1 MNKSSIYLKNKARAI
16 YMDDTPTMTDQAGAR
31 ETDINVIVGRYG
43 ISGQVHGN
51 QKEPMYGDFSN
62 LPDGLREFIE
72 TAKTYE
78 ERRAE
83 LPEQLRGMD
92 PEELLALT
100 PEELT
105 RKLTPEPPATEPK
118 EGETK

>member
-1 MNKSSIYLKNKARAI
+1 MKTSIYLKNKARAI
-16 YMDDTPTMTDQAGAR
+16 YIDNTPTMADQAGAR

-43 ISGQVHGN
+43 ISGQLHGN
-51 QKEPMYGDFSN
+51 KEQPMYGDFSN

-78 ERRAE
+78 QRRAE

-92 PEELLALT
+92 TEELLALT
-100 PEELT
+100 PDELT
-105 RKLTPEPPATEPK
+105 RKLTPEPPAPK
-118 EGETK
+118 PEEGETK